1 MALGEF
7 HSVLVIDW
15 PSREVPERLALA
27 GLSVVVRSGPGPEDF
42 SAYEVSDG
50 VVQVRRTGRPP
61 AQTDLV
67 YVFRPLSELPQI
79 IDTARSL
86 RARAVW
92 TQSGLAG
99 PGLKDP
105 KGCWL
110 PDEEL
115 QAARRLIETAGMQH
129 IAAPYIVDLLS
140 VSDSGMK

>member
-1 MALGEF
+1 MTLDDF
-7 HSVLVIDW
+7 RSVLVIDW

-27 GLSVVVRSGPGPEDF
+27 GLHVVVRSGPGPEDF
-42 SAYEVSDG
+42 SAYEVNDG

-61 AQTDLV
+61 EQADLV
-67 YVFRPLSELPQI
+67 YAFRPLSELPQI

-86 RARAVW
+86 RAKAIW
-92 TQSGLAG
+92 TQSGLAA
-99 PGLKDP
+99 PGVKDP
-105 KGCWL
+105 NGCWL

-115 QAARRLIETAGMQH
+115 QAARRLIEAAGMKH